1 MVQETYDKPMK
12 GESAKMFARFQIYVS
27 LAPEERTYKKVAE
40 ILNEKSSHKSSQNGN
55 SRKKITEE
63 SLRKNAEKW
72 CWKSR
77 AELHDAQKLL
87 DQLKQDKKDY
97 KGITDEVIQSYKN
110 IVHQCHNIVTDI
122 AENPYKTNGEPYSLA
137 SKIKMLYEVSVTLKT
152 AHEQV
157 RLAYGYSTTN
167 NDIKLDANVS
177 GEVEITK
184 DFFKDKEAYNTD
196 DVKDML
202 FGNDENAS

>member
-1 MVQETYDKPMK
+1 MVQQTYDKPMK
-12 GESAKMFARFQIYVS
+12 GESAKMFARFQIYIG
-27 LAPEERTYKKVAE
+27 LAPEERTYKKVTE
-40 ILNEKSSHKSSQNGN
+40 IINSDNNRQNKKN
-55 SRKKITEE
+55 SKKISE
-63 SLRKNAEKW
+63 STIRTNAEKW

-87 DQLKQDKKDY
+87 EQLEQDKKDY
-97 KGITDEVIQSYKN
+97 KNITDEVIQSYKS
-110 IVHQCHNIVTDI
+110 IVTQCHNIVADI

-184 DFFKDKEAYNTD
+184 DFFKDKEAYSTD

>member
-27 LAPEERTYKKVAE
+27 LAPEERTYRKVTEIINSDINRQNKK
-40 ILNEKSSHKSSQNGN
+40 N
-55 SRKKITEE
+55 SKKISE
-63 SLRKNAEKW
+63 STIRTNAEKW

-87 DQLKQDKKDY
+87 EQLEQDKKDY
-97 KGITDEVIQSYKN
+97 KGITDEVVQSYKS

-184 DFFKDKEAYNTD
+184 DFFKDKEAYSTD
-196 DVKDML
+196 DVKDMI

>member
-1 MVQETYDKPMK
+1 ME
-12 GESAKMFARFQIYVS
+12 
-27 LAPEERTYKKVAE
+27 
-40 ILNEKSSHKSSQNGN
+40 
-55 SRKKITEE
+55 
-63 SLRKNAEKW
+63 
-72 CWKSR
+72 
-77 AELHDAQKLL
+77 
-87 DQLKQDKKDY
+87 QDKKDY
-97 KGITDEVIQSYKN
+97 KGITDEVVQSYKS

-184 DFFKDKEAYNTD
+184 DFFKDKEAYSTD
-196 DVKDML
+196 DVKDMI

>member
-12 GESAKMFARFQIYVS
+12 GESAKMFARFQVYVS
-27 LAPEERTYKKVAE
+27 LAPEERNYRRVAE
-40 ILNEKSSHKSSQNGN
+40 ILNERSSHKSSQNGN

-63 SLRKNAEKW
+63 VLRKNAEKW

-87 DQLKQDKKDY
+87 EQLEQDKKDY
-97 KGITDEVIQSYKN
+97 KGITDEVVQSYKS

-184 DFFKDKEAYNTD
+184 DFFKDKEAYSTD
-196 DVKDML
+196 DVKDMI

>member
-27 LAPEERTYKKVAE
+27 LAPEERTYRKVTEIINSDINRQNKK
-40 ILNEKSSHKSSQNGN
+40 N
-55 SRKKITEE
+55 SKKISE
-63 SLRKNAEKW
+63 STIRTNAEKW

-87 DQLKQDKKDY
+87 EQLEQDKKDY
-97 KGITDEVIQSYKN
+97 KSITDEVIQSYKSV
-110 IVHQCHNIVTDI
+110 VHQCHNIVTDI

-202 FGNDENAS
+202 FGNDENAG

>member
-27 LAPEERTYKKVAE
+27 LAPEERTYRKVTEIINSDINRQNKK
-40 ILNEKSSHKSSQNGN
+40 N
-55 SRKKITEE
+55 SKKISE
-63 SLRKNAEKW
+63 STIRTNAEKW

-87 DQLKQDKKDY
+87 EQLEQDKKDY
-97 KGITDEVIQSYKN
+97 KGITDEVIQSYKS
-110 IVHQCHNIVTDI
+110 IVHQCHNIVNDI

-202 FGNDENAS
+202 FGNDENAG

>member
-1 MVQETYDKPMK
+1 MVQQTYDKPMK

-40 ILNEKSSHKSSQNGN
+40 IINDNIIKEN
-55 SRKKITEE
+55 SADGKNRKKVGVNSIEQ
-63 SLRKNAEKW
+63 AAIKW

-184 DFFKDKEAYNTD
+184 DFFKDKEAYSTD

>member
-1 MVQETYDKPMK
+1 
-12 GESAKMFARFQIYVS
+12 MFARFQIYVS
-27 LAPEERTYKKVAE
+27 LAPEERTYRKVTEIINSDINRQNKK
-40 ILNEKSSHKSSQNGN
+40 N
-55 SRKKITEE
+55 SKKISE
-63 SLRKNAEKW
+63 STIRTNAEKW

-87 DQLKQDKKDY
+87 EQLEQDKKDY
-97 KGITDEVIQSYKN
+97 KSITDEVIESYKSV
-110 IVHQCHNIVTDI
+110 VHQCHNIVNDI

-202 FGNDENAS
+202 FGNDENAG

>member
-27 LAPEERTYKKVAE
+27 LAPEERTYRKVTEIINSDINRQNKK
-40 ILNEKSSHKSSQNGN
+40 N
-55 SRKKITEE
+55 SKKISE
-63 SLRKNAEKW
+63 STIRTNAEKW

-87 DQLKQDKKDY
+87 EQLEQDKKDY
-97 KGITDEVIQSYKN
+97 KSITDEVIESYKSV
-110 IVHQCHNIVTDI
+110 VHQCHNIVTDI

-202 FGNDENAS
+202 FGNDENAG

>member
-27 LAPEERTYKKVAE
+27 LAPEERTYKKTTERINEE
-40 ILNEKSSHKSSQNGN
+40 IIRKNSEDGKNRKLVSEKSVEKTG
-55 SRKKITEE
+55 
-63 SLRKNAEKW
+63 EKW

-87 DQLKQDKKDY
+87 NQLERDKEDY
-97 KGITDEVIQSYKN
+97 NNITDEVIQSYRN

-184 DFFKDKEAYNTD
+184 DFFKDKEAYSTD
-196 DVKDML
+196 DVKDMI

>member
-1 MVQETYDKPMK
+1 MVQQTYDKPMK

-40 ILNEKSSHKSSQNGN
+40 IINSKNLDDDGQNKKN
-55 SRKKITEE
+55 SKQISE
-63 SLRKNAEKW
+63 STLRSNAEKW

-184 DFFKDKEAYNTD
+184 DFFKDKEAYSTD

-202 FGNDENAS
+202 FGNDENVS

>member
-27 LAPEERTYKKVAE
+27 LAPEERTYRKVTEIINSDINRQNKK
-40 ILNEKSSHKSSQNGN
+40 N
-55 SRKKITEE
+55 SKKISE
-63 SLRKNAEKW
+63 STIRTNAEKW

-87 DQLKQDKKDY
+87 EQLEQDKKDY
-97 KGITDEVIQSYKN
+97 KGITDEVIQSYKS

-202 FGNDENAS
+202 FGNDENAG

>member
-27 LAPEERTYKKVAE
+27 LAPEERTYRKVTEIINSDINRQNKK
-40 ILNEKSSHKSSQNGN
+40 N
-55 SRKKITEE
+55 SKKISE
-63 SLRKNAEKW
+63 STIRTNAEKW

-87 DQLKQDKKDY
+87 EQLEQDKKDY
-97 KGITDEVIQSYKN
+97 KGITDEVIQSYKS

-184 DFFKDKEAYNTD
+184 DFFKDKEAYSTD
-196 DVKDML
+196 DVKDMI

>member
-1 MVQETYDKPMK
+1 MVQQTYDKPMK

-27 LAPEERTYKKVAE
+27 LAPEERTYRKVTEIINSDINRQNKK
-40 ILNEKSSHKSSQNGN
+40 N
-55 SRKKITEE
+55 SKKISE
-63 SLRKNAEKW
+63 STIRTNAEKW

-87 DQLKQDKKDY
+87 DQLEQDKKEY
-97 KGITDEVIQSYKN
+97 KGITEEVIQSYKN

-184 DFFKDKEAYNTD
+184 DFFKDKEAYSTD
-196 DVKDML
+196 DVKTML

>member
-1 MVQETYDKPMK
+1 
-12 GESAKMFARFQIYVS
+12 MFARFQIYVS

>member
-1 MVQETYDKPMK
+1 MTKQTHDKPMK
-12 GESAKMFARFQIYVS
+12 GESSKMFARFQIYVG
-27 LAPEERTYKKVAE
+27 LAPEERSYKKVAE
-40 ILNEKSSHKSSQNGN
+40 IINEQHRGKKGNAGKNSQKVALKTIEN
-55 SRKKITEE
+55 
-63 SLRKNAEKW
+63 NAMKW

-87 DQLKQDKKDY
+87 EQMQQDKKDY
-97 KGITDEVIQSYKN
+97 KNITDEIIQSYKSV
-110 IVHQCHNIVTDI
+110 VHQCHTIVSDI

-177 GEVEITK
+177 SEVEITK
-184 DFFKDKEAYNTD
+184 DFFKDKEAYTTD
-196 DVKDML
+196 NVKDIL
-202 FGNDENAS
+202 FEDDGNAG

>member
-27 LAPEERTYKKVAE
+27 LAPEERTYRKVTEIINSDINRQNKK
-40 ILNEKSSHKSSQNGN
+40 N
-55 SRKKITEE
+55 SKKISE
-63 SLRKNAEKW
+63 STIRTNAEKW

-87 DQLKQDKKDY
+87 EQLEQDKKDY

-110 IVHQCHNIVTDI
+110 IVHQCHNIVNDI

-202 FGNDENAS
+202 FGNDENAG

>member
-1 MVQETYDKPMK
+1 MVQQTYDKPMK

-27 LAPEERTYKKVAE
+27 LAPEERSYKKVAE

-87 DQLKQDKKDY
+87 DQLEQDKKEY
-97 KGITDEVIQSYKN
+97 KGITEEVIQSYKN

-184 DFFKDKEAYNTD
+184 DFFKDKEAYSTD